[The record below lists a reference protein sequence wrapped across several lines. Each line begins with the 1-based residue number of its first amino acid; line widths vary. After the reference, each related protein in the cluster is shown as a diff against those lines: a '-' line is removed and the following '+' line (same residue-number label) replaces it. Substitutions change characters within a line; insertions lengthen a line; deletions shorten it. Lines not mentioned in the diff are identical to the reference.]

1 MIIPAILEKN
11 PLDFAHKLAKIKTI
25 KKLKRIQVD
34 FTDGVF
40 VESKSMP
47 VEELGHV
54 PKLDK
59 LEWEAHLMIDHPSNF
74 EVYKEAGFSTVIVHY
89 ESFVSET
96 LLEEAIEKIIKLGMK
111 PGIAVNPETNVSTLR
126 YFTDNIEHFTILS
139 VEPGK
144 QGNLFIPT
152 TYEKVKALR
161 ELAPNAT
168 IEVDGGVNAEN
179 AETLIHSGADDLV
192 VGSALFETEDI
203 KQNYQNI
210 ESSGTTI

>member
-25 KKLKRIQVD
+25 PKLQRIQVD

-47 VEELGHV
+47 VEEVGHV

-59 LEWEAHLMIDHPSNF
+59 AEWEAHIMADHPSNF
-74 EVYKEAGFSTVIVHY
+74 DAYKEAGFSTVIVHY

-111 PGIAVNPETNVSTLR
+111 PGIAINPETNVSTLR
-126 YFTDNIEHFTILS
+126 YFTDNITHFTILS
-139 VEPGK
+139 VQPGK
-144 QGNLFIPT
+144 QGNAFIEST
-152 TYEKVKALR
+152 FDKVKALR
-161 ELAPNAT
+161 EMAENAT
-168 IEVDGGVNAEN
+168 IEVDGGVNVSN
-179 AETLIHSGADDLV
+179 AGALIQAGADYLV
-192 VGSALFETEDI
+192 VGSALFETENI
-203 KQNYQNI
+203 KQNFEAI
-210 ESSGTTI
+210 ESAIHI

>member
-25 KKLKRIQVD
+25 PKLQRIQVD

-40 VESKSMP
+40 VESKSMA
-47 VEELGHV
+47 VEEVGHV

-59 LEWEAHLMIDHPSNF
+59 LEWEAHIMADHPSNF
-74 EVYKEAGFSTVIVHY
+74 ESYKEAGFSTVIVHY

-111 PGIAVNPETNVSTLR
+111 PGIAINPVTNVSTLR
-126 YFTDNIEHFTILS
+126 YFTDNITHFTILS
-139 VEPGK
+139 VQPGK
-144 QGNLFIPT
+144 QGNAFIES
-152 TYEKVKALR
+152 TYDKVKALR
-161 ELAPNAT
+161 EMAENAT
-168 IEVDGGVNAEN
+168 IEVDGGVNADN
-179 AETLIHSGADDLV
+179 AGALIQAGADYLV
-192 VGSALFETEDI
+192 VGSALFETENI

-210 ESSGTTI
+210 VTAGTEI

>member
-25 KKLKRIQVD
+25 PKIQLIQVD

-40 VESKSMP
+40 VESTSMP

-59 LEWEAHLMIDHPSNF
+59 MEWEAHVMVDHPSNF
-74 EVYKEAGFSTVIVHY
+74 TVYKEAGFSTIIVHY

-96 LLEEAIEKIIKLGMK
+96 LLEEALEKIIKLGMK
-111 PGIAVNPETNVSTLR
+111 PGIAINPETNVSTLR
-126 YFTDNIEHFTILS
+126 YFTDNIMHFTILS
-139 VEPGK
+139 VQPGK
-144 QGNLFIPT
+144 QGNAFIEST
-152 TYEKVKALR
+152 FEKIKALR
-161 ELAPNAT
+161 EMAENAT
-168 IEVDGGVNAEN
+168 IEVDGGVNANN
-179 AETLIHSGADDLV
+179 AGALIQAGADYLV
-192 VGSALFETEDI
+192 VGSALFETENI

-210 ESSGTTI
+210 VTAGTEI

>member
-25 KKLKRIQVD
+25 PKLQRIQVD

-47 VEELGHV
+47 VEEVGHV

-59 LEWEAHLMIDHPSNF
+59 AEWEAHIMADHPSNF
-74 EVYKEAGFSTVIVHY
+74 DAYKEAGFSTVIVHY

-111 PGIAVNPETNVSTLR
+111 PGIAINPETNVSTLR
-126 YFTDNIEHFTILS
+126 YFTDNITHFTILS
-139 VEPGK
+139 VQPGK
-144 QGNLFIPT
+144 QGNAFIGST
-152 TYEKVKALR
+152 FDKVKALR
-161 ELAPNAT
+161 EMAENAT
-168 IEVDGGVNAEN
+168 IEVDGGVNAGN
-179 AETLIHSGADDLV
+179 AKALIEAGADYLV
-192 VGSALFETEDI
+192 VGSALFETENI

-210 ESSGTTI
+210 VTAGTEI